1 MISKNFFESLESIA
15 FERKLEIED
24 VMKKVET
31 AMGVACRHTNP
42 PHTGEIILELNDEKK
57 QIRVFEIKRVVE
69 EVDPEGP
76 RGQIL
81 LEEALELRHNAKI
94 GMEIKSEVTMQS
106 FGRKAASN
114 FKQNLLNG
122 LKDLERERA
131 YTHFSE
137 RIGEVI
143 TGRVLTSQSGF
154 VTFGVG
160 QNVEAHMPLNEGLP
174 GEDFFV
180 GQEKKLYIT
189 KVEKTGKGPKV
200 YVSRKNKE
208 IVKRLFEMTIPE
220 IKDGTIEIMGLARD
234 PGSRTKIGVASRNSN
249 VDPKGAC
256 VGPGGLRIRS
266 INESLNN
273 EKIDIFTW
281 RENPVELICEALL
294 PAKVVSVIM
303 NDEKERR
310 ATVIVSDDQFSLAIG
325 KQGQNARLAAY
336 AINWHIDIKKLS
348 EATEE
353 GIKFKVNV

>member
-15 FERKLEIED
+15 FERKLEIKE
-24 VMKKVET
+24 VLQKVEI
-31 AMGVACRHTNP
+31 AMGVACRHANP
-42 PHTGEIILELNDEKK
+42 PYTGEIILDLNEERK

-69 EVDPEGP
+69 EINPDGP

-81 LEEALELRHNAKI
+81 LEEALELKNNAKI
-94 GMEIKSEVTMQS
+94 GTEIKTEVNIQN

-122 LKDLERERA
+122 LKDLEREKA
-131 YTHFSE
+131 YVHFTE

-143 TGRVLTSQSGF
+143 TGRVLSVQSGF

-174 GEDFFV
+174 GEEFV
-180 GQEKKLYIT
+180 VGDEKKLYIT

-220 IKDGTIEIMGLARD
+220 IKDGTVEIMGLARD
-234 PGSRTKIGVASRNSN
+234 PGSRTKIGVASNNSN
-249 VDPKGAC
+249 VDAKGAC

-266 INESLNN
+266 INEALNN

-281 RENPVELICEALL
+281 REDPVELICEALL
-294 PAKVVSVIM
+294 PAKVVSVII
-303 NDEKERR
+303 NDENEKR
-310 ATVIVSDDQFSLAIG
+310 AMVIVSDDQFSLAIG

-348 EATEE
+348 DATAE
-353 GIKFKVNV
+353 GIKFKVNI